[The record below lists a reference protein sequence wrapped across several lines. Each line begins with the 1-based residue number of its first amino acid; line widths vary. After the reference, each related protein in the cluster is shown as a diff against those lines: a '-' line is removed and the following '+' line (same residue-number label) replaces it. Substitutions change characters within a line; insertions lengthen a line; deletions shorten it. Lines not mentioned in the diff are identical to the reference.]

1 MATRKKKTVKET
13 APGCSDAIDIN
24 ERLARIE
31 EKLGGFYDQ
40 LSKLVGLFD
49 RMVRVEERQAATN
62 NEVEDVK
69 REYGDKFKRM
79 FEKLNDCETEIT
91 SIKTARTM
99 LVWMVGV
106 VASLLSGI
114 GVYFLK

>member
-1 MATRKKKTVKET
+1 MGTRTKKKT
-13 APGCSDAIDIN
+13 APGCPDAIDIN
-24 ERLARIE
+24 DRLARIE

-62 NEVEDVK
+62 NEVDDVK
-69 REYGDKFKRM
+69 REHGDKFKRM
-79 FEKLNDCETEIT
+79 FEKLNDCETEIA

-99 LVWMVGV
+99 LIWMVGIL
-106 VASLLSGI
+106 ASLLSGI